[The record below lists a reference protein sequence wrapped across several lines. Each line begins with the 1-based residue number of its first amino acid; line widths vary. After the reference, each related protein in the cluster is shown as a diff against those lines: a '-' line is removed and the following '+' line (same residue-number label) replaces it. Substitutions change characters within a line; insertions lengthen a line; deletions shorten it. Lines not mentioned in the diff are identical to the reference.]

1 VKLYLAGPMTGR
13 RDLNKETFT
22 EAARDLRARGLTVW
36 NPCEQDLRDR
46 NRAGEE
52 VVEWSAKRGL
62 GYFMRKDLPQV
73 CASDAVVVLPGWA
86 KSKGARREVRV
97 ARWCEIPVLRYPD
110 LEPIDA
116 EVSAEDRIAA

>member
-1 VKLYLAGPMTGR
+1 MTGR
-13 RDLNKETFT
+13 RDLNKYAFRD
-22 EAARDLRARGLTVW
+22 AAKDLRARGFTVW

-46 NRAGEE
+46 NRAGED
-52 VVEWSAKRGL
+52 VVEWSSRMGL

-73 CASDAVVVLPGWA
+73 CASDAVVVLPGWT

-110 LEPIDA
+110 LEPIEAAVTVALD
-116 EVSAEDRIAA
+116 IAA